1 MKTVLLALLVA
12 LPVAAESPFT
22 LTTLDGRSFHDCVI
36 VRVHPDG
43 LSFRHASGAARVEWQ
58 ALDPALRARCGY
70 DPQRAEAQRQ
80 ALAAAQAEAKARQD
94 KRDRELSEALA
105 VAQRA
110 EVERLRVETEQARAV
125 LAADAARPL
134 GPPLVPAPPPLGEP
148 FTAGGGWSRGD
159 GPWLL
164 PWFGWGGGYGACN
177 ELPHGYRGAGWGGAW
192 GGVRVRICW

>member
-12 LPVAAESPFT
+12 LPVVAESPFT

-58 ALDPALRARCGY
+58 ALDPALRARYGA
-70 DPQRAEAQRQ
+70 DPQHAEAQRQ

-110 EVERLRVETEQARAV
+110 EVERLRVETELARAV
-125 LAADAARPL
+125 LAADATRPL
-134 GPPLVPAPPPLGEP
+134 GPPLVPEPVPLGEA
-148 FTAGGGWSRGD
+148 FTAGGGWSRSG

-164 PWFGWGGGYGACN
+164 PWCGWGGGYSPFNG
-177 ELPHGYRGAGWGGAW
+177 LTHGYRGSGWCGPWA
-192 GGVRVRICW
+192 GVRVRMGW